1 MASGSNP
8 SSAGDAQGSPA
19 IVARGKASHTYD
31 AIVIGSGISGG
42 WAAKELCEKGLKTLV
57 LERGRDVEHIKDYPT
72 AMAESW
78 ELPHRG
84 QLTPEFK
91 RENPNLTQ
99 CGLVDGTNQHFFV
112 KDKEHPF
119 EQKRPFAWIRGYQV
133 GGKSLVWGRW
143 TQRWSDL
150 DFEANARE
158 GIGVDWPIRYADLA
172 PWYSHVE
179 KFAGI
184 SGNRD
189 GLPQI
194 PDGEFLP
201 PMQFNAIDR
210 HMKTAVEGRYPG
222 RHLVISRTANL
233 SKPIEGRGVCMYRD
247 RCTRGCPFGGYF
259 SSNSATL
266 PAAAA
271 TGNLDLHPH
280 AVVHSILYDEATQ
293 RSTGVRVIDALTGQ
307 ATEFHAKVIFV
318 NAGTINTT
326 LLLLNST
333 SSRFPT
339 GLGNDSGQ
347 LGHNLMNHNY
357 RANLSGVHDG
367 FKDLYYYG
375 RRPTGTLIPRFRNLG
390 GDQRED
396 FLRGYSF
403 AVFTG
408 REGGNLGPG
417 DPPIGAAFKEKSAE
431 VGPWTVGMVGMAE
444 QLPYFDNQVTL
455 SAKTD
460 RWGMPL
466 VVLDAGYR
474 ENEDR
479 MTKDMIVTSSEM
491 AEAAG
496 FRSIRAWDSH
506 DPIGLS
512 IHEMGTARMG
522 RDPKTSVLNA
532 HNQVHAVKNVFVSD
546 GACMT
551 SSAWQNPSITYM
563 ALTARAADHAVSELG
578 RHNL

>member
-1 MASGSNP
+1 MESNP
-8 SSAGDAQGSPA
+8 APVGATVAAPEVAAGGRAAHSF
-19 IVARGKASHTYD
+19 D

-57 LERGRDVEHIKDYPT
+57 LERGRNVEHIKDYPT

-84 QLTPEFK
+84 RLTPEFR
-91 RENPNLTQ
+91 RENPILTQ
-99 CGLVDGTNQHFFV
+99 CELVDGANEHFFV
-112 KDKEHPF
+112 KDSEHPY
-119 EQKRPFAWIRGYQV
+119 EQRRPFTWIRGYQV
-133 GGKSLVWGRW
+133 GGKSLMWGRW

-179 KFAGI
+179 RFAGI

-189 GLPQI
+189 GLPQV

-201 PMQFNAIDR
+201 PMAFNVLDL
-210 HMKTAVEGRYPG
+210 HMKRSIEARFPG
-222 RHLVISRTANL
+222 RNLVISRTANL

-247 RCTRGCPFGGYF
+247 RCIRGCPFGGYF

-271 TGNLDLHPH
+271 TGNLTLHPH
-280 AVVHSILYDEATQ
+280 AVVQSIVYDAASG
-293 RSTGVRVIDALTGQ
+293 RASGVRVIDALTGN
-307 ATEFHAKVIFV
+307 ATEFFARVIFV
-318 NAGTINTT
+318 NAGTINSAV
-326 LLLLNST
+326 LLLNST
-333 SSRFPT
+333 STRFPN
-339 GLGNDSGQ
+339 GLGNESGQ

-357 RANLSGVHDG
+357 RVNLSATHDG
-367 FKDLYYYG
+367 FKDSYYYG
-375 RRPTGTLIPRFRNLG
+375 RRPTGTLIPRFRNMG
-390 GDQRED
+390 TDRQRD
-396 FLRGYSF
+396 FLRGYAF

-408 REGGNLGPG
+408 RRSGNLGPG
-417 DPPIGAAFKEKSAE
+417 DPPIGAEFKDASAE
-431 VGPWTVGMVGMAE
+431 VGPWGVGLSCMGE
-444 QLPYFDNQVTL
+444 QLPHFANQVTL
-455 SAKTD
+455 SRETD

-466 VVLDAGYR
+466 AVLDAQYR
-474 ENEDR
+474 ENEER
-479 MTKDMIVTSSEM
+479 MIRDILATSGEM

-496 FRSIRAWDSH
+496 FREIKVWDNH
-506 DPIGLS
+506 QTIGLS

-522 RDPKTSVLNA
+522 RDPKTSVLNGT
-532 HNQVHAVKNVFVSD
+532 NQVHAAPNVFVTD

-551 SSAWQNPSITYM
+551 SSAWQNPSLTYM
-563 ALTARAADHAVSELG
+563 AITARAASHAVDELK
-578 RHNL
+578 RRNL